1 MKRQQHSTTISTR
14 QILKVFGMRAPLEKR
29 CRKHFGAIE
38 TLRRILFQSLPVR
51 GRP

>member
-1 MKRQQHSTTISTR
+1 MKRQQHSTTLSTR
-14 QILKVFGMRAPLEKR
+14 QILKVLGRRAAIESLC
-29 CRKHFGAIE
+29 CRHFRAIE